1 MLLAG
6 EIFSLHFS
14 IWWVS
19 LACSQDADL
28 STLGH
33 FADVSM
39 AATALEEKKVAKAP
53 EVQEVEA
60 ENRSAHVMCCDS
72 DWEFQTEG

>member
-1 MLLAG
+1 
-6 EIFSLHFS
+6 
-14 IWWVS
+14 
-19 LACSQDADL
+19 
-28 STLGH
+28 
-33 FADVSM
+33 M

-60 ENRSAHVMCCDS
+60 ENCSAHVMCCDS

>member
-1 MLLAG
+1 
-6 EIFSLHFS
+6 
-14 IWWVS
+14 
-19 LACSQDADL
+19 
-28 STLGH
+28 
-33 FADVSM
+33 M

-72 DWEFQTEG
+72 DWEFQTFGYMDRRQP